1 MSSRLLASLCA
12 ALTLVAAVCAHGEP
26 PLPRSAPPLGFSDA
40 YDVLWE
46 EPLFEE
52 VAAAGSPRGASDA
65 TPAWKQHGTAKVV
78 VGSRGNV
85 VAVLTRSQEVVYY
98 PQERVAAADGGAGF
112 ERAFHQ
118 FVIDVPLGR
127 PTVIAAAA
135 EAPIIAVG
143 TDAGV
148 VYVYECQAARTPQK
162 LYTLALPASAVG
174 AERVGWAGL
183 LRSSG
188 VVTSLSLSGAGNCV
202 AVGHDWFVSVYTATT
217 SYPASTEDGPT
228 VRRGPLP
235 VNNPQPD
242 TLGFAHHGDETG
254 AVPAGVRSVHMSPS
268 AADVVVR
275 TEDGVTHRLRLEAP
289 PPNPHRPYAN
299 APANKYLWS
308 IQCDLKY
315 YLKGVDYET
324 IEASDVEGCSEKC
337 VANQGCTGAQWS
349 TSGCVLWHNENC
361 HSRRSAGLSFAE
373 RGYLLFTVREDA
385 LRIVRTTQPDDT
397 VLACGF
403 GADAA
408 AVRRALRAADRPLP
422 SCVPQSPLP
431 GGARGGVARLRVADA
446 AAAVTPLA
454 LQAGAGEMTPAATVL
469 VEHTPLIEAAMLY
482 QVRPPRSIAARR
494 VWDAVAPGGVAGVAA
509 AVSRAEVVTVGRP
522 AAEMDADGVLTVT
535 VPLRVSTVSEHTGRL
550 STHTA
555 LQESPVAFVVSG
567 EAAQRVVEVLEQE
580 EEAEAGEAPDRG
592 PLERLLAAD
601 TAAWANAGV
610 CRVRKACGAA
620 PSSCNERLEWAV
632 DTLEL
637 WQEGSPM
644 PNTTSGVNETDSD
657 LRYDICSSVDT
668 WDLAALSEDGGVAG
682 SNKTAAGEERP
693 YCGVVQGT
701 GWHLRT
707 RGPGEF
713 RCLPPPEALPEGS
726 VCRDYTSGA
735 DAAHLCEP
743 GTECVAKR
751 SGVSGGA
758 DVAICASRRR
768 VHTVA
773 VTVPAGRPKAT
784 LDVEA
789 HVAVS
794 GEGRA
799 VAVVLS
805 FNGVES
811 YTKVFRHKPSAG
823 YLEDAIGSSSGTKAH
838 LPCAHASSSG
848 MAEAY
853 DCRDG
858 SWCTGR
864 RCCNERSGVLRC
876 PPHAPSLCA
885 SATCGEDC
893 ARDGLDDSI
902 GCNKRDLLTSVA
914 GRMYLTFPRGFREV
928 LYGSAAGDATSSCPP
943 GYTPVTSYA
952 DCRVAASPHPV
963 SVERHA
969 DRPSCYFTTYG
980 KAVYNSAGN
989 SFGPGAATVDVVC
1002 KAMDYLIL
1010 HSPGVRCC
1018 TTFMADIQAEHG
1030 CMDAAESMQRRS
1042 QGARA
1047 FRWAGRVEHA
1057 STLNVTHDLPPGCF
1071 ATPSGGVY
1079 YNALSHTEGPAQPQ
1093 PCRRSGEGL
1102 FRSICSIR
1110 VSIVVC
1116 CLTPPTPPPTSFH
1129 PVSPQRQDVER
1140 PPLPEPNGPGHYSTT
1155 RKLLVYPSATVY
1167 ACVFGALGIVTWV
1180 TLILAVRRRLR
1191 RRTLAEA
1198 RARDAASEDEPLT
1211 KERAEELR
1219 RVYVGH
1225 LEKLRCRTEDAG
1237 QCSVCLDE
1245 LSGATCVRLPT
1256 CGHVLHLGCMRDYVV
1271 HFVEKRRKRNPR
1283 CPNCRASIAPDD
1295 EDPASASASAMVA
1308 AGGGLAAEVEEME
1321 TVSSGSDRGT
1331 PEPEAEAEAGAEQE
1345 AAEDEH
1351 LLDPPRQPPRSTA
1364 TEHLLL
1370 RRHSVSSVR
1379 SAPLHEG
1386 RIGSLSSIPPRRR
1399 SGVLHES
1406 VNSLASLDSSAA
1418 AHRVHPTARARAVN
1432 PPDADASS
1440 PYVMLE

>member
-1 MSSRLLASLCA
+1 MSVLSVSSRLPVGLCA
-12 ALTLVAAVCAHGEP
+12 ALTLAVCAHGEP

-78 VGSRGNV
+78 VGNRGNV
-85 VAVLTRSQEVVYY
+85 VAVLTRGQEVVYY

-118 FVIDVPLGR
+118 FIIDLPLGR
-127 PTVIAAAA
+127 PTVIAVAA
-135 EAPIIAVG
+135 EAPILAVG

-174 AERVGWAGL
+174 VERVGWAGVL
-183 LRSSG
+183 QSSG
-188 VVTSLSLSGAGNCV
+188 VVTSLSLSGAGNCI

-217 SYPASTEDGPT
+217 SYPSSTEDGPT
-228 VRRGPLP
+228 MRRGPLP
-235 VNNPQPD
+235 VKNPQPD
-242 TLGFAHHGDETG
+242 TLSFAHHGDETG

-324 IEASDVEGCSEKC
+324 IDANDVEGCSEKC
-337 VANQGCTGAQWS
+337 LANRGCTGAQWS

-361 HSRRSAGLSFAE
+361 HSKRSAGLSFAE

-385 LRIVRTTQPDDT
+385 LRIVRTTKPDDT

-431 GGARGGVARLRVADA
+431 GGIRGGAARLRVADA

-454 LQAGAGEMTPAATVL
+454 LQADAGEMTPAATVL
-469 VEHTPLIEAAMLY
+469 AELTPLIEAAMLY

-494 VWDAVAPGGVAGVAA
+494 VWDAVAPGRVAGVAA
-509 AVSRAEVVTVGRP
+509 AASRSEVVTVGQP
-522 AAEMDADGVLTVT
+522 VAEMHANGELTVT
-535 VPLRVSTVSEHTGRL
+535 VPLRVSTVSEDTGRL

-555 LQESPVAFVVSG
+555 LQESPVAFVVPR
-567 EAAQRVVEVLEQE
+567 EAAQRVVEVWEQE
-580 EEAEAGEAPDRG
+580 AEEEEAPDRE

-601 TAAWANAGV
+601 TAAWADAGV

-620 PSSCNERLEWAV
+620 PSSCNDRLEWAV

-637 WQEGSPM
+637 WQEGAPM
-644 PNTTSGVNETDSD
+644 PNTTSGGNETDSD
-657 LRYDICSSVDT
+657 LRYDICPPVDT
-668 WDLAALSEDGGVAG
+668 WDLAARSKDG
-682 SNKTAAGEERP
+682 STENKTAASGEER

-701 GWHLRT
+701 GWHSRT

-713 RCLPPPEALPEGS
+713 RCLPPPETLPEGS
-726 VCRDYTSGA
+726 VCRDFTSGA

-751 SGVSGGA
+751 SAVSGGA
-758 DVAICASRRR
+758 DVAVCSSRRR
-768 VHTVA
+768 MHTVA
-773 VTVPAGRPKAT
+773 VTGRPRAT

-811 YTKVFRHKPSAG
+811 YTKLFVHKPSAG

-893 ARDGLDDSI
+893 ERDGLEDSI

-914 GRMYLTFPRGFREV
+914 GRMYLTFPQQFREV
-928 LYGSAAGDATSSCPP
+928 LYGNAADEAGSSCPP
-943 GYTPVTSYA
+943 GYSPVRSYT

-963 SVERHA
+963 SVERHT
-969 DRPSCYFTTYG
+969 DRPSCYFTPYG

-989 SFGPGAATVDVVC
+989 SFGPGAVTVDVVC

-1018 TTFMADIQAEHG
+1018 TTFMVDVQAERG
-1030 CMDAAESMQRRS
+1030 CMDAAEAMRR
-1042 QGARA
+1042 RA
-1047 FRWAGRVEHA
+1047 EGTQTFRWAGLVEHA

-1071 ATPSGGVY
+1071 ATPSGDVY
-1079 YNALSHTEGPAQPQ
+1079 YNPLKSPARAHRS
-1093 PCRRSGEGL
+1093 CRRSAGGL
-1102 FRSICSIR
+1102 LRSICSIR
-1110 VSIVVC
+1110 
-1116 CLTPPTPPPTSFH
+1116 
-1129 PVSPQRQDVER
+1129 RQDVEQQH
-1140 PPLPEPNGPGHYSTT
+1140 LPEPNGPGHQSDT
-1155 RKLLVYPSATVY
+1155 RSRLLVYPSATVY

-1225 LEKLRCRTEDAG
+1225 LEKLRCETEEDAG

-1245 LSGATCVRLPT
+1245 LSGAACVRLPT

-1271 HFVEKRRKRNPR
+1271 HLVEKRRKRNPR
-1283 CPNCRASIAPDD
+1283 CPNCRASITPDD
-1295 EDPASASASAMVA
+1295 EDPASASG
-1308 AGGGLAAEVEEME
+1308 AGGGLAAEGGEME
-1321 TVSSGSDRGT
+1321 TVSSGSDRSA
-1331 PEPEAEAEAGAEQE
+1331 PAAESEPQPEAEPE

-1351 LLDPPRQPPRSTA
+1351 LLDPPRQPLRSTA
-1364 TEHLLL
+1364 TEHVLL
-1370 RRHSVSSVR
+1370 RRHSVTSVR
-1379 SAPLHEG
+1379 SAPLHES
-1386 RIGSLSSIPPRRR
+1386 RIGSFSSIPPRRR

-1406 VNSLASLDSSAA
+1406 MNSLASLDSSAA
-1418 AHRVHPTARARAVN
+1418 AHRAHPTARARAVN
-1432 PPDADASS
+1432 PLDADASS
-1440 PYVMLE
+1440 SYVMLE